1 MSLKIFISVSLLGLF
16 LAASPHA
23 LAKDEDTQLWA
34 STTLIKQIA
43 PQWSAQL
50 ELHARFFDDIS
61 GLGQRMI
68 RPSVTYKLDNGLTLT
83 GGYFHGL
90 NNPVNGS
97 STIEHRL
104 WEQVGYTFLENDA
117 VKLSGR
123 TRLEQRVVESRNDTG
138 WRLRQQ
144 LRAEGPIVKDKLEWL
159 VWNETFI
166 GLNETEWGQ
175 RAAFD
180 QTRNYFGFD
189 VPVSKNVAVEPG
201 YLNQYVF
208 RNGEDQMNHVGSVT
222 VNIKF

>member
-1 MSLKIFISVSLLGLF
+1 MSLKILISTSLFIGF
-16 LAASPHA
+16 FAASPHA
-23 LAKDEDTQLWA
+23 LAKDEDTQVWA
-34 STTLIKQIA
+34 STTLIKQLD
-43 PQWSAQL
+43 PKWTAQM
-50 ELHARFFDDIS
+50 ELHARFFDDVS

-104 WEQVGYTFLENDA
+104 WEQVGYTFLHTDD

-144 LRAEGPIVKDKLEWL
+144 LRAEGPIAKDKVDWL
-159 VWNETFI
+159 VWNETFV

-180 QTRNYFGFD
+180 QTRNFVGLN
-189 VPVSKNVAVEPG
+189 VPVTKHIAIEPG

-208 RNGEDQMNHVGSVT
+208 RSDEDQMNHVGSVT
-222 VNIKF
+222 VNVKF